1 MVRCLRY
8 ANHYPSSVGLPT
20 SAWSVER
27 TESDGRGTTMRPPP
41 TYRQRG
47 PGRRAGKARTQPG
60 NTQQWAPIQS
70 RGFPLGVRSAQR
82 TALLPQSARKTKKD
96 VAHQATKDREE
107 HPPVTHSAGLFR
119 QPADG
124 GPMQPRAAD
133 ALAQSVSDI
142 TAGWAA
148 AQGVDPSTLAA
159 ASLVLAR
166 SSIAAGPEV
175 LRCLVRTTTG
185 TVVPTPTLTDRA
197 PPAHRAARRAAG
209 ASTTLAV
216 IRRPALANRANP
228 TGVPTLAVDQHEVEM
243 PCTAS
248 RSDCAITQVLSQ
260 AFTPGGFGTYHTRGL
275 ESAVGHHRD
284 HGPARGRRARR
295 RPAGSRHGPEHSR
308 AICSRPRSRR
318 RRCCERVENDSGR
331 PKRGSAASA
340 GSSRRN
346 GTSGVRGRA
355 AAAPRIAQRS
365 ARGVGGMCWML

>member
-159 ASLVLAR
+159 ASLVRAR

-185 TVVPTPTLTDRA
+185 TVVPTPTLTERA

-228 TGVPTLAVDQHEVEM
+228 TGVQTLAADQHESK
-243 PCTAS
+243 C
-248 RSDCAITQVLSQ
+248 
-260 AFTPGGFGTYHTRGL
+260 
-275 ESAVGHHRD
+275 
-284 HGPARGRRARR
+284 PARLRVPTAPSPGCFHRRSP
-295 RPAGSRHGPEHSR
+295 PAGSAPITRVAWSLPLTTTAITALPEVGGP
-308 AICSRPRSRR
+308 
-318 RRCCERVENDSGR
+318 G
-331 PKRGSAASA
+331 AAQLVL
-340 GSSRRN
+340 GTDRN
-346 GTSGVRGRA
+346 THE
-355 AAAPRIAQRS
+355 RS
-365 ARGVGGMCWML
+365 AHDHDRDVGGVARG